1 MKTLGL
7 LKKIKSEKLLSS
19 ADKYYKDI
27 LESILIPIACFCMV
41 IAVTLLLGR
50 LFYKIQPW
58 FSIIQGLLTLLFG
71 LYCFWYAHR
80 ISKILAIPH
89 GKARNNYD
97 FRLSIKAGIISS
109 MIVPVAFFVATLRQ
123 QCPYW
128 ISVVL
133 YAIGFGLFCLDAYR
147 LGFFKALG
155 ELGDSDKE
163 VCTENSKL
171 EEATDFGQIMGFGV
185 VGLLYIAIF
194 LPLTLWS
201 TATNGLDFVDVLLF
215 ARLTEVSAGP
225 DVLGQLKTL
234 LNLSN
239 PSNLFAFGV
248 LYGVIAII
256 VLLMRISLR
265 KEGWFEISVIS
276 NGLVGG
282 YALTIWIK
290 HLLGPPLTSRLLF
303 PSMYSFAYVYLLYY
317 GLRTLLDVLSRWGI
331 RAKYEHLIIGIQS
344 IGTAWI
350 LSRVFGDQSFVFSGV
365 TFFICTFVTASVY
378 EATIGRLFKQMY
390 KAIPDLRAKKVVPA
404 MLSMAR
410 EHHPEFWTSLRVTT
424 IIMAIFPFLAFG
436 FAKIAILTL

>member
-1 MKTLGL
+1 M
-7 LKKIKSEKLLSS
+7 E
-19 ADKYYKDI
+19 
-27 LESILIPIACFCMV
+27 
-41 IAVTLLLGR
+41 
-50 LFYKIQPW
+50 
-58 FSIIQGLLTLLFG
+58 
-71 LYCFWYAHR
+71 
-80 ISKILAIPH
+80 
-89 GKARNNYD
+89 RNNYD

-128 ISVVL
+128 ISLVL
-133 YAIGFGLFCLDAYR
+133 YAIGSVLLCLDVYR
-147 LGFFKALG
+147 LGFFKAIG

-171 EEATDFGQIMGFGV
+171 EEAVNFGKIVGFGV

-215 ARLTEVSAGP
+215 VHLTEISVESG
-225 DVLGQLKTL
+225 VLWPLKTL
-234 LNLSN
+234 LNFSD
-239 PSNLFAFGV
+239 PSNFFAFGV

-256 VLLMRISLR
+256 ASLMRISLR
-265 KEGWFEISVIS
+265 KEGWFEISIIS
-276 NGLVGG
+276 NGLAGG

-303 PSMYSFAYVYLLYY
+303 SSTGSFAYVYLLYY
-317 GLRTLLDVLSRWGI
+317 GLRALLDVISQWGI
-331 RAKYEHLIIGIQS
+331 RAKYEHLIKGIQS

-365 TFFICTFVTASVY
+365 TFFICTFVSASVY
-378 EATIGRLFKQMY
+378 EATIGHLFKPIY
-390 KAIPDLRAKKVVPA
+390 KTIPDLRAKKVISA

-410 EHHPEFWTSLRVTT
+410 EHHPDFWTSLRVTT
-424 IIMAIFPFLAFG
+424 IIMTIFPFFAFG
-436 FAKIAILTL
+436 VAKIATLAL